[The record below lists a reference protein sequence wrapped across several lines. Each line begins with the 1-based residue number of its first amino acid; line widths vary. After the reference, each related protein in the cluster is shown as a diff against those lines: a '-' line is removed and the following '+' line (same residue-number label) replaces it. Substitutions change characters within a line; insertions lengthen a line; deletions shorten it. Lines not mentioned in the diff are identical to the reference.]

1 MISER
6 VLQLLEAQ
14 HAAVARRQLLACGL
28 TDEAIEWVVGVGRLE
43 RLRPG
48 VYGLAGAPQTPHRNL
63 MAAILAAGP
72 KSAASHL
79 ASAWLY
85 GAEAIAEGPLEL
97 TTFGKGARRKLA
109 GVKTHN
115 STLDPK
121 IAITVRHNV
130 PTVVPPLTVI
140 QLASTCSPLFVE
152 RVADDLVKKNWTTY
166 REILRWTDLS
176 RGCRTGE
183 LRALCLR
190 ALEVEG
196 HSDSP
201 RARRLGRTLLAA
213 GIERFETQFQV
224 SSGEGVI
231 VCDFAWPRP
240 KVALEFNGFRD
251 HGTRVRF
258 DRDAERLCRLSA
270 LGWRVLTV
278 TTAMAD
284 EKVIGWLRATLA
296 VAQGP

>member
-1 MISER
+1 MVWQSA
-6 VLQLLEAQ
+6 LQRLETQ
-14 HAAVARRQLLACGL
+14 HAVVARWQLLACGL
-28 TDEAIEWVVGVGRLE
+28 TDEGIQWGLRSGRLV

-48 VYGLAGAPQTPHRNL
+48 VYALAGSPPTPYRNL
-63 MAAILAAGP
+63 MAAVLAAGP

-79 ASAWLY
+79 AAAWLW
-85 GAEAIAEGPLEL
+85 GAEAVAEGPMEL

-109 GVKTHN
+109 GVKTHS
-115 STLDPK
+115 STIDPQ
-121 IAITVRHNV
+121 IAITMRHNI
-130 PTVVPPLTVI
+130 PTVVPPLTVV

-166 REILRWTDLS
+166 REMLRWTHLVP
-176 RGCRTGE
+176 GCRTGQ

-190 ALEVEG
+190 ALKVEG

-201 RARRLGRTLLAA
+201 RARRLGRKLLAA

-224 SSGEGVI
+224 SSSEGVI
-231 VCDFAWPRP
+231 LLDFAWPRS
-240 KVALEFNGFRD
+240 KVAVEFNGFRD

-284 EKVIGWLRATLA
+284 EKVITWLRATLS
-296 VAQGP
+296 VAQSA